1 MKNKKSTWR
10 GHSRMN
16 PSTASHRM
24 KDLEIISDPNT
35 IKVLFDKI
43 RALIVFKYLV
53 NQEMT
58 VKELADAIGKNP
70 GNVLRHIE
78 RLKSVGLVQQ
88 VRTKKTNTGIV
99 QRYYRATAR
108 EYRLGIADMIKA
120 NGGVKSYA
128 KDRLRSMIENLEV
141 YGVKIPETRMTDA
154 MTILEQLIERE
165 NQISSEIKIVDEEFW
180 NQLPTQQQDD
190 ASRLMREVM
199 VKQDTE
205 YQKLKD
211 EWCSFVLSFL
221 EPS

>member
-1 MKNKKSTWR
+1 
-10 GHSRMN
+10 MN
-16 PSTASHRM
+16 HVNESHQM

-58 VKELADAIGKNP
+58 VKQLADAIGKNP

-88 VRTKKTNTGIV
+88 VRTEKTTTGIV

-120 NGGVKSYA
+120 NGGIKTYA
-128 KDRLRSMIENLEV
+128 KDRLRNMILGLEA
-141 YGVKIPETRMTDA
+141 YGVSIPESRMNA
-154 MTILEQLIERE
+154 ALSILEELIERE
-165 NQISSEIKIVDEEFW
+165 NQISSEIAIVNEEFW
-180 NQLPTQQQDD
+180 NILPTHQQED
-190 ASRLMREVM
+190 ASRLMRDVM
-199 VKQDTE
+199 LTRDDE
-205 YQKLKD
+205 YLKLKD
-211 EWCSFVLSFL
+211 EWWSLVMSFHKTK
-221 EPS
+221 

>member
-1 MKNKKSTWR
+1 
-10 GHSRMN
+10 MN